1 MELKWQE
8 EQLDLETEI
17 EVNVAKA
24 KLIEEAV
31 SELDEESAQ
40 DWRLCG
46 NSEDYAMTQ
55 RGELQTEKQ
64 EEGIKKCKEHTAKE
78 GKMQQIPE
86 ERQRESYPKDYQGYA
101 GSY

>member
-40 DWRLCG
+40 D
-46 NSEDYAMTQ
+46 
-55 RGELQTEKQ
+55 
-64 EEGIKKCKEHTAKE
+64 
-78 GKMQQIPE
+78 
-86 ERQRESYPKDYQGYA
+86 
-101 GSY
+101 